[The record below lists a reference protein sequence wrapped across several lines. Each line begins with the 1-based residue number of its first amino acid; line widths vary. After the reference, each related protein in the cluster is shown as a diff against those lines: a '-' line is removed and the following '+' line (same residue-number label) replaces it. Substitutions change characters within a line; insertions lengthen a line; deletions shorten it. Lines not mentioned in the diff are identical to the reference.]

1 LNNTL
6 KTIKKNIKKNDTELN
21 EIKEVSLKNENC
33 AFGDA
38 DLLGLS
44 EAELDN

>member
-1 LNNTL
+1 M
-6 KTIKKNIKKNDTELN
+6 ELN

-33 AFGDA
+33 ACGDA

-44 EAELDN
+44 EAELDAQCDHLF